1 MAKPKARTK
10 SGEVGRKNKSQKSKT
25 RTAAKAAPKKAVAK
39 KGGGKRVPQKRSIP
53 VRVKQYFR
61 DVRQELR
68 KTVWPTRQQVIT
80 SSIVV
85 VVVLV
90 VFSAYIA
97 VLDFAWLQ
105 LIEAITAQF

>member
-1 MAKPKARTK
+1 MAKAKARSRT
-10 SGEVGRKNKSQKSKT
+10 GGAGRKNRSTKQKHRGPAKATSAKTAPKKSGVK
-25 RTAAKAAPKKAVAK
+25 KAAPKRTLAE
-39 KGGGKRVPQKRSIP
+39 RVR
-53 VRVKQYFR
+53 QYFR

-105 LIEAITAQF
+105 IIEAITAQF